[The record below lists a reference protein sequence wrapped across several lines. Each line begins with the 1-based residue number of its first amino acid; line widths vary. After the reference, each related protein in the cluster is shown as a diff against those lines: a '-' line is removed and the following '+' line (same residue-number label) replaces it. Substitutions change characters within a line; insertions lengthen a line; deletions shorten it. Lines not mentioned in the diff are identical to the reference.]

1 MHCCSVTRFVFN
13 PSRPHRNF
21 ITPKPLWELLALPK
35 LAGFKGNGYSDK
47 GSSQGTGKLGGRGT
61 GEVKEG
67 REGRKE
73 GMEGGREGRK
83 RGRMGREMGEN
94 LYTVISKS
102 RPLALCVKPTS
113 LIPLCLFSCAI
124 CMGNR

>member
-1 MHCCSVTRFVFN
+1 MSSQRRRLRGSDGGDGLHGQKVVGASP

-21 ITPKPLWELLALPK
+21 ITPKPLWELSALPK

-47 GSSQGTGKLGGRGT
+47 GSSQGTGKWGGRGT

-83 RGRMGREMGEN
+83 RGEWEEKWGR
-94 LYTVISKS
+94 ISIRLFLKVA
-102 RPLALCVKPTS
+102 PWPCVS
-113 LIPLCLFSCAI
+113 SQLH
-124 CMGNR
+124 